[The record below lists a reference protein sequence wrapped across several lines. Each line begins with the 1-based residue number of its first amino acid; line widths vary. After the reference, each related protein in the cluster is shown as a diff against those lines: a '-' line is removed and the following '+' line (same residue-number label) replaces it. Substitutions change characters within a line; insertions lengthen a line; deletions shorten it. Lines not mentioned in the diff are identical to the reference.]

1 MKQLNKNQI
10 PIFVFLFLFFPIPFL
25 FAQSKDKNIKNE
37 NRDSLHIITS
47 FRINFEAYPEQEKI
61 FGLYKNYLYSD
72 PVKNDKNNPYWNTKE
87 KEKYDAF
94 DLSVASIYMSSDFLN
109 DLDDLKK
116 YLDIYILSI
125 DKITDDLYS
134 ISAQYQFKG
143 GLSNS
148 SSIWCIQNI
157 NAVKIN
163 GEWKLQNNLVHY
175 TKNWDVYKTQY
186 VVYHYPH
193 GYNFKGDDAE
203 KANRFF
209 QNLVKKYNLGKPE
222 KLDYYIAESTNQM
235 GELLGFGFFGGGVT
249 SGVSSVGNGYIMS
262 SKTAF
267 HAHEFVHF
275 AFASNEVK
283 RNYLIEEG
291 CADFLGSRVYDKEF
305 YNKNM
310 DKLINDIKNDNT
322 YTIENLISMNGKVSW
337 NNYNWR
343 YPFGTL
349 ICKMVYDK
357 KGEKG
362 LKKLMFSN
370 TEETDELKAV
380 LIDVMHFKNEQQ
392 LYNELKNIAE
402 NYN

>member
-1 MKQLNKNQI
+1 
-10 PIFVFLFLFFPIPFL
+10 
-25 FAQSKDKNIKNE
+25 NIKNE

-61 FGLYKNYLYSD
+61 FDLYKKYLYSD

-94 DLSVASIYMSSDFLN
+94 DLSVASIYGSSDFLN
-109 DLDDLKK
+109 DLDDLKN

-175 TKNWDVYKTQY
+175 TKNWDVYKTKY
-186 VVYHYPH
+186 VVYHYPY
-193 GYNFKGDDAE
+193 GYNFKSDDAE

-209 QNLVKKYNLGKPE
+209 QNLVKKYNLGKPK

-235 GELLGFGFFGGGVT
+235 GELLGFGF
-249 SGVSSVGNGYIMS
+249 
-262 SKTAF
+262 
-267 HAHEFVHF
+267 
-275 AFASNEVK
+275 
-283 RNYLIEEG
+283 
-291 CADFLGSRVYDKEF
+291 
-305 YNKNM
+305 
-310 DKLINDIKNDNT
+310 
-322 YTIENLISMNGKVSW
+322 
-337 NNYNWR
+337 
-343 YPFGTL
+343 
-349 ICKMVYDK
+349 
-357 KGEKG
+357 
-362 LKKLMFSN
+362 
-370 TEETDELKAV
+370 
-380 LIDVMHFKNEQQ
+380 
-392 LYNELKNIAE
+392 
-402 NYN
+402 